1 MLINY
6 VDTQFTVRLKD
17 KISTE
22 TRERLSYI
30 SCALPVSD
38 REGWRHCPAYQSSGK
53 TELEI

>member
-30 SCALPVSD
+30 SCALLSQIEKHGDTV
-38 REGWRHCPAYQSSGK
+38 QS
-53 TELEI
+53 TRALEKQS

>member
-6 VDTQFTVRLKD
+6 VDTQITFRLKD

-30 SCALPVSD
+30 SCALLSQIEKHGDIARPT
-38 REGWRHCPAYQSSGK
+38 RALEKQS
-53 TELEI
+53 

>member
-38 REGWRHCPAYQSSGK
+38 REAWRHCPAYQSSGK